1 MKVLTVGET
10 VRYLNAEWPVKERKE
25 QGCDEYKKTRTT
37 VIKAKL
43 L

>member
-10 VRYLNAEWPVKERKE
+10 LRYLNAEWPVKGRKE
-25 QGCDEYKKTRTT
+25 QRCEEYKKTRATM
-37 VIKAKL
+37 IKAKL